1 MGNTDEVATLPS
13 VVEQGYQTW
22 LWIDA
27 RVASFP
33 TDARRSLGYR
43 AVEAALDAV
52 EAVTEASYTRGGA
65 LRTRRLYDAQR
76 ALTRLRLLL
85 RGARDRRHISLDQHE
100 HAMRLLDDFGRQLG
114 GLLRATA

>member
-1 MGNTDEVATLPS
+1 MGNGDSQASAPC
-13 VVEQGYQTW
+13 VVETGYQAW

-33 TDARRSLGYR
+33 TDARRSLGHR

-52 EAVTEASYTRGGA
+52 EAVTEASYTRAGA

-85 RGARDRRHISLDQHE
+85 RGARDRRHLSLDQHE

-114 GLLRATA
+114 GLLKAGT